1 MKKAAKI
8 LGWNIM
14 PSSTFARHSFATN
27 MSRSKVPM
35 DYISFAMGHSVGN
48 RGQITKRHISPYSL
62 EEQLEYNSYL
72 LDLPEMKAL
81 RHQEVSKK
89 ELIEMIKEKMSKEE
103 LLRMLLNDK

>member
-1 MKKAAKI
+1 
-8 LGWNIM
+8 
-14 PSSTFARHSFATN
+14 
-27 MSRSKVPM
+27 MSQSKVPM

-48 RGQITKRHISPYSL
+48 RGQITKRYISPYSL

-81 RHQEVSKK
+81 RHQEVSKE

>member
-1 MKKAAKI
+1 
-8 LGWNIM
+8 M

-27 MSRSKVPM
+27 MSQSKVPM

-48 RGQITKRHISPYSL
+48 RGQITKRYISPYSL

-81 RHQEVSKK
+81 RHQEVSKE